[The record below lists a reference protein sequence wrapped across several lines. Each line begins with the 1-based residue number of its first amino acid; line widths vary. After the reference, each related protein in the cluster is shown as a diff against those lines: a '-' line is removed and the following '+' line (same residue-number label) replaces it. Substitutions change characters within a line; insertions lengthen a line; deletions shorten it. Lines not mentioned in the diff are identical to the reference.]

1 MSAGRAI
8 FSASDKRGYLEL
20 AEALAGF
27 GWELLGTSGSV
38 RILREHGIE
47 ATSAE
52 EFTGA
57 PEVFGGRVKTLHPK
71 VFGGLLYR
79 RGLPEDEDDAE
90 RHGIPPIDM
99 VVCNFYRFADTV
111 RDGGHTLAAAQQ
123 HIDVGG
129 PAMIRAAAKNFD
141 SVLPLVDPD
150 DYPEVMA
157 ALAAGGGDPTAVGG
171 ELRRRLAAKAFETC
185 AAYDAEI
192 AAYLASDRA
201 PLGKQRRPDNLRST
215 I

>member
-1 MSAGRAI
+1 LSAGRAI

-20 AEALAGF
+20 AEFLASC
-27 GWELLGTSGSV
+27 GWELLGTGGSV
-38 RILREHGIE
+38 RALREHGLE
-47 ATSAE
+47 AISAE

-79 RGLPEDEDDAE
+79 RGLQEDEEDAE

-99 VVCNFYRFADTV
+99 VVCNFYGFAATV
-111 RDGGHTLAAAQQ
+111 REEDHTLASAQQ

-141 SVLPLVDPD
+141 AVLPLVDPD
-150 DYPEVMA
+150 DYPAVRA
-157 ALAAGGGDPTAVGG
+157 ALAEGGGDPAAVGI
-171 ELRRRLAAKAFETC
+171 ELRRQLALKAFEVC

-192 AAYLASDRA
+192 AAYLASDRV
-201 PLGKQRRPDNLRST
+201 PLA
-215 I
+215 